1 MSRTQSSFADRVSE
15 NMLSGQWSTP
25 NPNPTRGSLRSLLTT
40 WPLIYSNMLVYK
52 YNSAATQVL
61 VPHSILCAEDY
72 RKEIVWNNRF
82 IRIDGKSIS
91 LFQVMV
97 HRGIWVQDLVHS
109 HNRFLTYKDFTDKL
123 SIRTTFF
130 RLRRCNRGH
139 SKNLERIAGSWRIL
153 FCN

>member
-52 YNSAATQVL
+52 YISAATQVL

-82 IRIDGKSIS
+82 IRIDGKSIFFKS
-91 LFQVMV
+91 WYIEEYEFKTSSIHTIDSWHTRTSRTNSVSARLFSDYGGV
-97 HRGIWVQDLVHS
+97 IAA
-109 HNRFLTYKDFTDKL
+109 
-123 SIRTTFF
+123 IP
-130 RLRRCNRGH
+130 
-139 SKNLERIAGSWRIL
+139 KNLERIATSWRI